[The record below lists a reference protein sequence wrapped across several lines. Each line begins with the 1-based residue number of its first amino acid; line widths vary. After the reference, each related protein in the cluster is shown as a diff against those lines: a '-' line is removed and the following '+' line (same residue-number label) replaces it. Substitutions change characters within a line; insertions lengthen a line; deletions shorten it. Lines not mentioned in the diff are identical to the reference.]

1 MNLDKFY
8 DQAYTWILTVGPRI
22 LLGIIIVLVGLWLIR
37 FLKKWLNNHLVS
49 KRVDHSIRSFLIN
62 LAIIAL
68 QVLLVFSFMQVIGIQ
83 MTVFAALIGAFGVA
97 AGLALSGTF
106 QNFASGILIIL
117 LKPYRVGDTI
127 IAQGLE
133 GTVSV
138 IQVFF
143 TIMKTADNKTVFVPN
158 SKLSNEVIINLSRE
172 GKRRMDVEI
181 KFNFGI
187 DFEEVKKVIE
197 KSILSVE
204 GLLKQPAYNIGV
216 STVEQDG
223 YKILVSAWVPAN
235 QFYETKMLLQQKI
248 VEDVKQSGVK
258 LPGTV

>member
-1 MNLDKFY
+1 MDLDKFY

-22 LLGIIIVLVGLWLIR
+22 LLGIILVLLGLWLIR

-49 KRVDHSIRSFLIN
+49 KRIDSSIRSFLIN
-62 LAIIAL
+62 VAVIAL
-68 QVLLVFSFMQVIGIQ
+68 QVLLVFSFMQVIGVQ

-133 GTVSV
+133 GIVSV

-143 TIMKTADNKTVFVPN
+143 TIMKTADNKTVYIPN

-172 GKRRMDVEI
+172 GKRRVDVEI
-181 KFNFGI
+181 KLNFGI
-187 DFEEVKKVIE
+187 DFDEMKKLVE
-197 KSILSVE
+197 KTVSSLE
-204 GLLKQPAYNIGV
+204 GLLQQPAFRIGV
-216 STVEQDG
+216 SSVEQDG
-223 YKILVSAWVPAN
+223 YKILVSAWVPAAE
-235 QFYETKMLLQQKI
+235 FYETKMLLQQKI
-248 VEDVKQSGVK
+248 MENIKQSGVK
-258 LPGTV
+258 LPGTA